1 MADSYQVNTKKHG
14 VSRRQIRRPS
24 HCGCGATAR
33 LLLNKG
39 SKVSHGTLAV
49 LQLPRLNLTAIKEQT
64 AAIIL
69 SLSWLL

>member
-1 MADSYQVNTKKHG
+1 MDVHPGGQRSPTA
-14 VSRRQIRRPS
+14 PLPF
-24 HCGCGATAR
+24 CGYSATAR

-39 SKVSHGTLAV
+39 PKVSHGALAV
-49 LQLPRLNLTAIKEQT
+49 LQLPQLNMTAIKEQT